1 MKGIWNNLIQNYDRI
16 LEEKDKHYREL
27 QKKDFRIS
35 ELEKANQT
43 LLDNL
48 KLLPEGKTPEQIKA
62 DWENQQKQIQE
73 KRRIIDEIR
82 KTGIFSARKRKKLLS
97 ELEQY

>member
-35 ELEKANQT
+35 ELERANQT

-62 DWENQQKQIQE
+62 DWENQQKQHKK
-73 KRRIIDEIR
+73 KRQIIDEMK
-82 KTGIFSARKRKKLLS
+82 KTGFFSIKKRKILLS
-97 ELEQY
+97 ELEQL